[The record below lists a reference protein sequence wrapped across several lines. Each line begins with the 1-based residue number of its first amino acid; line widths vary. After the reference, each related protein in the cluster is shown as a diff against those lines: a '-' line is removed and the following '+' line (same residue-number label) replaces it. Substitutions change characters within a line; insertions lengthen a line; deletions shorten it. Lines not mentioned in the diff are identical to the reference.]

1 MLSFIGIGGL
11 KRSGK
16 NTLADALTASLH
28 RRGVA
33 STVVAMADALR
44 DAVTAAYGLDAEDMT
59 TRYEELK
66 GVDHATWNI
75 TRRQMLINIGV
86 PATLLGGDYD
96 HWVKRWRI
104 EVDRARAQ
112 IYADAEEMGPNRAA
126 LVRRRLVVI
135 VPDLRRLNECAAVHD
150 AGGVNVLVRRRGV
163 VWDGHE
169 TEALSHLAISN
180 SELCYLGLDFAA
192 HRKKWNQQLQSG
204 TWEPEESFDSK
215 LHMRRVFDEVV
226 DNDGSVADLDA
237 TADSIIQS
245 LTNEGKI

>member
-1 MLSFIGIGGL
+1 MSVFVLGIGGL

-16 NTLADALTASLH
+16 NTFADAITASLR

-66 GVDHATWNI
+66 GVAHATWGI
-75 TRRQMLINIGV
+75 TRRQMLINLGV

-104 EVDRARAQ
+104 EVDRARRS
-112 IYADAEEMGPNRAA
+112 IYAEADAMGPDRPA

-135 VPDLRRLNECAAVHD
+135 VPDLRRLNECAAIHD

-169 TEALSHLAISN
+169 TEALGHLANQKPNLAYNDDWAWLGHHRVTEQDLRSGNWRPKTYDDKIS
-180 SELCYLGLDFAA
+180 
-192 HRKKWNQQLQSG
+192 RI
-204 TWEPEESFDSK
+204 FD
-215 LHMRRVFDEVV
+215 VVV
-226 DNDGSVADLDA
+226 DNDGSIADLDA
-237 TADSIIQS
+237 AADAVTKS
-245 LTNEGKI
+245 LCR